1 MKVIDLIE
9 MLNKLD
15 PDMNL
20 VWECNVKWC
29 SVSICNGARI
39 KMGADRDKVTITL
52 SGDET
57 DND

>member
-1 MKVIDLIE
+1 
-9 MLNKLD
+9 MLNNLD
-15 PDMNL
+15 PDKNL